1 MTVNFSDEYK
11 MKDWLKFGVQ
21 MNGAYM
27 LPADAKNVTGA
38 IHAAPISPIYD
49 DATGGFHKLLV
60 PEFADLQ
67 PDDRH
72 RGVRRPQQGAE
83 LPLRGQCLRRDQ
95 FPARTEIPRR
105 LRSTTCRTICGS
117 SRLRNTNTIPI
128 WGRST
133 PAATASRCRR
143 RSPTRSMRSRTTS
156 SPMRRPSPTSTT

>member
-1 MTVNFSDEYK
+1 MQKVTVNFSDEYK

-49 DATGGFHKLLV
+49 DATGRLLQTAFV

-72 RGVRRPQQGAE
+72 
-83 LPLRGQCLRRDQ
+83 
-95 FPARTEIPRR
+95 
-105 LRSTTCRTICGS
+105 
-117 SRLRNTNTIPI
+117 
-128 WGRST
+128 
-133 PAATASRCRR
+133 
-143 RSPTRSMRSRTTS
+143 
-156 SPMRRPSPTSTT
+156 